1 MARLILGWLGIAFA
15 LAGQTPRYEMDTYVM
30 VFLKRGPKW
39 TAESTPETQKIQAGH
54 MAHIQ
59 EMAKSGKLAVAGPF
73 AHNGAMRG
81 ILIFHRC
88 TLEQGRQMAE
98 NDPAVKAGRLAI
110 EAHPWRAAKGLRV
123 DEPKP

>member
-1 MARLILGWLGIAFA
+1 MASM
-15 LAGQTPRYEMDTYVM
+15 LAAQTPRYEMDTYIM

-73 AHNGAMRG
+73 ADNGEIRG
-81 ILIFHRC
+81 IFIFHHC
-88 TLEQGRQMAE
+88 TLEEARQMAE

-110 EAHPWRAAKGLRV
+110 EAHPWMAAKGLRV

>member
-1 MARLILGWLGIAFA
+1 MASM
-15 LAGQTPRYEMDTYVM
+15 LAAQTPRYEMDTCVM

-73 AHNGAMRG
+73 ADNGEIRG
-81 ILIFHRC
+81 IFIFHHC
-88 TLEQGRQMAE
+88 TLEDARQMAE

-110 EAHPWRAAKGLRV
+110 EAHPWMAAKGLRV